1 MNPDQDPLWYDREEA
16 DEPMGGASLLISLIV
31 IALERIIFLPGEFWL
46 NVKLGTIATFKD
58 VKDIQQ

>member
-1 MNPDQDPLWYDREEA
+1 MNPDQDPLWYDQEEA
-16 DEPMGGASLLISLIV
+16 DEPMGASSLFISLVV
-31 IALERIIFLPGEFWL
+31 IALERIIFAPGEFWL

>member
-16 DEPMGGASLLISLIV
+16 DEPMGGGSLLISLIV